1 MPRPLFIALAA
12 GMLFAGPLAA
22 QNAAPVVYEA
32 SFDNAAHREAR
43 IAVTFRDVGDAPLE
57 LRMARS
63 SPGRYAIHEFAKNV
77 YDVAAVDGAGRP
89 LAIARRDPYSWLVD
103 GHDGT
108 VTATYTLYA
117 DRADG
122 TYSQVDPSHAHLN
135 MPATFMWATG
145 YETRPVEV
153 SFRPLERSWTAATQL
168 PAGRGRLVFSAPDLQ
183 YFMDSPVLLGDL
195 SVREWRIGEGAARQT
210 IRLAVRHEG
219 EEADIDAFAEKARK
233 IVDAQIAVF
242 GAAPKFDYGV
252 YTFIANYTPL
262 ASGDGME
269 HRNSTILASSAGL
282 YESDFAQI
290 GTLSHEFIHAWNVER
305 LRPAELEPFD
315 FTRANPTPSLWFAE
329 GFTSYYGP
337 LTIVRAGVW
346 TLDEYLTAITGQID
360 AVLAAPGRRF
370 GSPMEMSL
378 RAPFV
383 DAATSIDPV
392 NTVNTF
398 VSYYSYGAVIALAL
412 DLTLRERSDG
422 VTLDDYMRR
431 LWRTHGEPEIPYT
444 HDDLREALAAVAG
457 DAAFA
462 ETFFAQ
468 SIEGSALP
476 DLGPLLAQAG
486 LVLRAKNPGKASL
499 GRASLRAEGRNVF
512 VDANTR
518 IGSPLYAA
526 GLDRGDKIVRIG
538 RFAIASERDFERAL
552 SRAKPGETT
561 VIQFV
566 SRGRTREARVAFVE
580 DDAREVVAVEKTGAT
595 PSDAQLAFRAAWL
608 GTEG

>member
-1 MPRPLFIALAA
+1 MSRPLLTAFAA
-12 GMLFAGPLAA
+12 AVLFAAPLAA
-22 QNAAPVVYEA
+22 QTARPVVYEA
-32 SFDNAAHREAR
+32 SFDNAVHREAR

-89 LAIARRDPYSWLVD
+89 LAVARRDPYSWIVA

-122 TYSQVDPSHAHLN
+122 TYSQVDQTHAHLN
-135 MPATFMWATG
+135 IPATFMWAKG
-145 YETRPVEV
+145 FEARPVEV
-153 SFRPLERSWTAATQL
+153 SFRPPQRGWTAATQM
-168 PAGRGRLVFSAPDLQ
+168 PAGRGRLAFTAPDLQ

-195 SVREWRIGEGAARQT
+195 SVREWRIGDGASRQT
-210 IRLAVRHEG
+210 VRLAVRHEG
-219 EEADIDAFAEKARK
+219 EEADIDALADKTRK

-252 YTFIANYTPL
+252 YTFIANYTPQ

-269 HRNSTILASSAGL
+269 HRNSTILTSAAGL

-337 LTIVRAGVW
+337 LTIARAGVW
-346 TLDEYLTAITGQID
+346 TLDEYLAAITGQID

-412 DLTLRERSDG
+412 DLTLRQRFDG

-431 LWRTHGEPEIPYT
+431 LWRTHGETEEPYT
-444 HDDLREALAAVAG
+444 HDDLREALAAITG
-457 DAAFA
+457 DSAFA

-476 DLGPLLAQAG
+476 DLSPLLAQAG
-486 LVLRAKNPGKASL
+486 LALRAKNPGKASL
-499 GRASLRAEGRNVF
+499 GRVALRIDGRSVF
-512 VDANTR
+512 LDANTR

-526 GLDRGDKIVRIG
+526 GLDRGDEIVRIG
-538 RFAIASERDFERAL
+538 RFEIASEQDYARAL
-552 SRAKPGETT
+552 ARAKPGETT
-561 VIQFV
+561 VIRFV
-566 SRGRTREARVAFVE
+566 SRGQPREARVAFEE
-580 DDAREVVAVEKTGAT
+580 DDAREVIAIEKTGEP
-595 PSDAQLAFRAAWL
+595 PSAAQRAFRAAWL
-608 GTEG
+608 GAED